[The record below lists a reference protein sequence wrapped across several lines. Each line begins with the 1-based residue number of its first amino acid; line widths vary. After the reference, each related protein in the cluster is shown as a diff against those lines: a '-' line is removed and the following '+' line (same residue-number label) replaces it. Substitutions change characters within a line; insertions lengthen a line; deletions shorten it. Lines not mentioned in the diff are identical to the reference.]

1 MHSPGTGSYFF
12 LHERPFL
19 SVRLSL
25 SRASHPQAA
34 RVPGHQPRACPPAN
48 IDAHSC
54 ARTVSPTSSF
64 IVSSDQ
70 VHWVLRTT
78 PGRVELRLGAGVH
91 QGVHACH
98 KAQLQ
103 GSGAST

>member
-1 MHSPGTGSYFF
+1 MHSPGTGSYSL
-12 LHERPFL
+12 LHEWPFL

-34 RVPGHQPRACPPAN
+34 RVPGHQLRACPPAM

-54 ARTVSPTSSF
+54 ARTMSPISSF
-64 IVSSDQ
+64 IVSNDQ
-70 VHWVLRTT
+70 VHWVLKTT
-78 PGRVELRLGAGVH
+78 PGKEELRLGVGLH

-103 GSGAST
+103 GSGASA